1 MSHSYSRSIDDR
13 TYHQVII
20 VGTAGWSLPRSAGRE
35 FADSGSHLS
44 RYSRVLHGT
53 EINSSFTRSHSTKTY
68 AKWAKSTPRGFRFGV
83 KMNQAITH
91 DARLKR
97 ARKPLEQF
105 LTEVAGLGSKL
116 GPLLVQLP
124 PSLEFD
130 SRVART
136 FFDLIRQLHAGA
148 VVCEPRHASWFTPH
162 ADRLLIAHHIGRV
175 AADPASLDVA
185 SEPGGW
191 LGPGSSRRS
200 RRAVHAEHN
209 SNTETQTA
217 VYYRLHGTPRRYW
230 SVYTP
235 DQIERWAR
243 GLRALPRGSQTWCIF
258 DNTAGGG
265 AIENALQMTDRIR
278 LLGRS

>member
-1 MSHSYSRSIDDR
+1 
-13 TYHQVII
+13 VII

-35 FADSGSHLS
+35 FPDSGSHLS

-53 EINSSFTRSHSTKTY
+53 EINSSFARSHSTDTY
-68 AKWAKSTPRGFRFGV
+68 AKWAKSTPRGFRFAV

-91 DARLKR
+91 DARIRR

-105 LTEVAGLGSKL
+105 LKEVAGLGSKL

-136 FFDLIRQLHAGA
+136 FFALIRQLHAGA
-148 VVCEPRHASWFTPH
+148 IVCEPRHASWFTPR
-162 ADRLLIAHHIGRV
+162 ANDLLIEHYIGRV
-175 AADPASLDVA
+175 AADPASVDIA

-191 LGPGSSRRS
+191 LGHRSSRGSQARS
-200 RRAVHAEHN
+200 TAFHTDYN
-209 SNTETQTA
+209 LNTEIQTA

-243 GLRALPRGSQTWCIF
+243 GLLARPRGSQTWCIF

-265 AIENALQMTDRIR
+265 AVENALQMQERIR
-278 LLGRS
+278 LKRRSQA

>member
-1 MSHSYSRSIDDR
+1 LPCKSSRQPSLPPGFCCGTASALHRTEKALISGDR
-13 TYHQVII
+13 ANHQVII
-20 VGTAGWSLPRSAGRE
+20 VGTAGWSLPRSARSE
-35 FADSGSHLS
+35 FADSGTHLS

-53 EINSSFTRSHSTKTY
+53 EINSSFARSHSTETY
-68 AKWAKSTPRGFRFGV
+68 AKWAKSTPRGFRFAV

-148 VVCEPRHASWFTPH
+148 IVCEPRHSSWFTPK
-162 ADRLLIAHHIGRV
+162 ANNLLIEHHIGRV
-175 AADPASLDVA
+175 AADPTSLDLA

-191 LGPGSSRRS
+191 LGPGSSRKS
-200 RRAVHAEHN
+200 KAGSTAVHAERN
-209 SNTETQTA
+209 SNTEI
-217 VYYRLHGTPRRYW
+217 GRR
-230 SVYTP
+230 SHRECAA
-235 DQIERWAR
+235 DD
-243 GLRALPRGSQTWCIF
+243 G
-258 DNTAGGG
+258 
-265 AIENALQMTDRIR
+265 
-278 LLGRS
+278 

>member
-1 MSHSYSRSIDDR
+1 
-13 TYHQVII
+13 
-20 VGTAGWSLPRSAGRE
+20 
-35 FADSGSHLS
+35 
-44 RYSRVLHGT
+44 VLRGT
-53 EINSSFTRSHSTKTY
+53 EINSSFARSHSTKTY
-68 AKWAKSTPRGFRFGV
+68 AKWAASTPRGFRFAV

-91 DARLKR
+91 EARLKR

-116 GPLLVQLP
+116 GPLLIQLP

-136 FFDLIRQLHAGA
+136 FFGLLRQLHAGA
-148 VVCEPRHASWFTPH
+148 VVCEPRHASWFTPR
-162 ADRLLIAHHIGRV
+162 ANDLLIEHHIGRV
-175 AADPASLDVA
+175 AADPVSLDVA

-191 LGPGSSRRS
+191 LGPGRSRRS
-200 RRAVHAEHN
+200 KSTAVNAGRN
-209 SNTETQTA
+209 SNTEIESA
-217 VYYRLHGTPRRYW
+217 VYYRLHGTPRKYW

-235 DQIERWAR
+235 EEIERWAR
-243 GLRALPRGSQTWCIF
+243 GLLARPRGSQTWCIF

-265 AIENALQMTDRIR
+265 AIGNALQMVNRIR

>member
-1 MSHSYSRSIDDR
+1 
-13 TYHQVII
+13 
-20 VGTAGWSLPRSAGRE
+20 
-35 FADSGSHLS
+35 
-44 RYSRVLHGT
+44 
-53 EINSSFTRSHSTKTY
+53 
-68 AKWAKSTPRGFRFGV
+68 
-83 KMNQAITH
+83 MNQAITH

-148 VVCEPRHASWFTPH
+148 VVCEPRHASWFTPR
-162 ADRLLIAHHIGRV
+162 ANNLLIEHHIGRV
-175 AADPASLDVA
+175 AADPAGLHAA

-191 LGPGSSRRS
+191 LGPASFRISKAGST
-200 RRAVHAEHN
+200 AVHAEHD
-209 SNTETQTA
+209 SNTEIPTA
-217 VYYRLHGTPRRYW
+217 VYYRLHGSPRMYW
-230 SVYTP
+230 SIYTP

-243 GLRALPRGSQTWCIF
+243 GLLVLPRGSHTWCIF

-265 AIENALQMTDRIR
+265 AIKNALQMTDRIR
-278 LLGRS
+278 LPGRS

>member
-1 MSHSYSRSIDDR
+1 
-13 TYHQVII
+13 VII
-20 VGTAGWSLPRSAGRE
+20 VGTAGWTLPRSAGRE
-35 FADSGSHLS
+35 FPDSGSHLS

-68 AKWAKSTPRGFRFGV
+68 AKWAKSTPRGFRFAV

-91 DARLKR
+91 DARLRR

-105 LTEVAGLGSKL
+105 LSEVAGLGSKL

-148 VVCEPRHASWFTPH
+148 VVCEPRHASWFTPQ
-162 ADRLLIAHHIGRV
+162 ANNLLIEHHIGRV

-191 LGPGSSRRS
+191 LGPRSSRRS
-200 RRAVHAEHN
+200 KTGSTAVDAERN
-209 SNTETQTA
+209 SNTEVQTA
-217 VYYRLHGTPRRYW
+217 VYYRLHGTPRKYW

-243 GLRALPRGSQTWCIF
+243 ALRALPRGSQTWCIF

-278 LLGRS
+278 LLAL

>member
-1 MSHSYSRSIDDR
+1 M
-13 TYHQVII
+13 II
-20 VGTAGWSLPRSAGRE
+20 VGTAGWSLTRSAGTE

-53 EINSSFTRSHSTKTY
+53 EINSSFARSHSTKTY
-68 AKWAKSTPRGFRFGV
+68 AKWAKSTPRGFRFAV

-116 GPLLVQLP
+116 GPLLIQLP

-148 VVCEPRHASWFTPH
+148 IVCEPRHASWFT
-162 ADRLLIAHHIGRV
+162 AQANNLLIEHHIGRV
-175 AADPASLDVA
+175 AADPASLDEA

-200 RRAVHAEHN
+200 KGAQPLMRSAIQIPGFKRRC
-209 SNTETQTA
+209 TTA
-217 VYYRLHGTPRRYW
+217 CMVPRIGTGRSIHPTRLSAGREVCSLCRAARRHGAFLIT
-230 SVYTP
+230 
-235 DQIERWAR
+235 
-243 GLRALPRGSQTWCIF
+243 LRAAEPSKMRC
-258 DNTAGGG
+258 
-265 AIENALQMTDRIR
+265 R
-278 LLGRS
+278 

>member
-1 MSHSYSRSIDDR
+1 M
-13 TYHQVII
+13 
-20 VGTAGWSLPRSAGRE
+20 
-35 FADSGSHLS
+35 
-44 RYSRVLHGT
+44 LHGT
-53 EINSSFTRSHSTKTY
+53 QINSSFARSHSTKTY
-68 AKWAKSTPRGFRFGV
+68 AKWAESTPRGFRFAV

-97 ARKPLEQF
+97 ARKPLKQF
-105 LTEVAGLGSKL
+105 LTEVAGLGNKL

-148 VVCEPRHASWFTPH
+148 ILCEPRHASWFTPQ
-162 ADRLLIAHHIGRV
+162 ANNLLIEHHIGRV
-175 AADPASLDVA
+175 AADPASLEVP

-191 LGPGSSRRS
+191 LGPG
-200 RRAVHAEHN
+200 N
-209 SNTETQTA
+209 
-217 VYYRLHGTPRRYW
+217 YYRMHGTPRRYW

-243 GLRALPRGSQTWCIF
+243 GLLALRRGSQTWCILI
-258 DNTAGGG
+258 TLRA
-265 AIENALQMTDRIR
+265 AEPLKMRCR
-278 LLGRS
+278 